1 MSLSSISFI
10 QGLSL
15 GLEYVDAMPEDC
27 IPNSIVL
34 DVFFIRFIFAIGQ
47 VKK

>member
-1 MSLSSISFI
+1 MRLSSVSLI

-34 DVFFIRFIFAIGQ
+34 DLFFIRFIFEIGTT
-47 VKK
+47 K

>member
-1 MSLSSISFI
+1 MSLSSVSFI

-34 DVFFIRFIFAIGQ
+34 DLFFIRFIFALGPT
-47 VKK
+47 K